1 MVSRAINDQ
10 FDLCNLVQRTQE
22 IMTPLSY
29 DTICQIMTALVKFI
43 IYCTGNHAITST
55 NHFKL
60 IKID

>member
-10 FDLCNLVQRTQE
+10 FDLCNLFQRTQE

-29 DTICQIMTALVKFI
+29 DTICQIMTTLVKFI
-43 IYCTGNHAITST
+43 IYCTRNHAITST